1 MPANQDPIPE
11 ITRFCLAIQRE
22 WSPRERL
29 RRLRCDEK
37 PVVACADNRHVEV
50 SADDWVAHHER
61 HGGMEGQ
68 GGGRRVL
75 FNEHDWTFQV
85 DAWHEY
91 NEQAQTSTLK
101 KERHSSEDNQHQ
113 NNQERLAWNRDPCGI
128 RTNMQA
134 E

>member
-1 MPANQDPIPE
+1 MPANQDPIPK

-61 HGGMEGQ
+61 HGGMEGHPPLATAILFSNALFFRNFQ
-68 GGGRRVL
+68 GVVRWL
-75 FNEHDWTFQV
+75 T
-85 DAWHEY
+85 
-91 NEQAQTSTLK
+91 TL
-101 KERHSSEDNQHQ
+101 R
-113 NNQERLAWNRDPCGI
+113 
-128 RTNMQA
+128 
-134 E
+134 